1 MQLII
6 NGEKR
11 RFDKVSTVQD
21 LLDELELEGRIAVE
35 VNEDIIPRS
44 RYQTHT
50 LQQGD
55 RIEIVHAIGGGQNRI
70 IHSQN
75 VPALFYD

>member
-35 VNEDIIPRS
+35 INEDIIPRS
-44 RYQTHT
+44 RYRTHALQT
-50 LQQGD
+50 GD
-55 RIEIVHAIGGGQNRI
+55 RIEIVHAIGGGQNPFA
-70 IHSQN
+70 HSQN
-75 VPALFYD
+75 VPDLFYD